1 MTDSLPRIR
10 ESSFQANI
18 QYRGR
23 LLYPERG
30 PLRHAQRLALAYEP
44 EPARLHL
51 LASPGLWYGLAELLA
66 SLPADSAVLA
76 IEADPA
82 LAALSRSCLPEG
94 LAASTRFAFVEGL
107 DPGALVGAARR
118 LGRFRRV
125 RLVRLSGG
133 AAFSPGAYEKAEA
146 LLNEDF
152 SAFWKNR
159 VSLMAMGRLWVR
171 NIFRN
176 LSRLDEIAPEPL
188 SPFRKPVL
196 LCGAGPSLELVLPLL
211 HRCRNLLDLV
221 AVDTAVGPLVQ
232 AGYLPDLV
240 VCLEAQ
246 IWNLRDFLPLEGR
259 AVPLLADLS
268 SHPASFKAAGGR
280 THLSLTAI
288 EEGPFLRRLG
298 ALPLPFL
305 SLPPLGS
312 VGVHALEVVL
322 GLAEAPVLISGLD
335 FAWPVGQSHA
345 RGAPA
350 LLAAEHRRGRLCG
363 EADFNGSFRIEAQR
377 TPSGWLCDPVLSR
390 YAALASELVAA
401 RKALAPGQLLDLRGT
416 GGLDLGLRRLSPE
429 EALALI
435 LSFPPPEADP
445 QSAGPPLPNMATP
458 ASDATLLRSI
468 GRSFLG
474 SELRQLIGIESIL
487 RGRLPHPGNT
497 ALRELIASCDYLL
510 WTQPDAHR
518 LGELPQDLLNRI
530 LVEVAYWSGLLGE
543 LLRG

>member
-1 MTDSLPRIR
+1 MTDSLPRIV
-10 ESSFQANI
+10 ESPFQANI

-30 PLRHAQRLALAYEP
+30 PLVHAQRLALAFEP

-51 LASPGLWYGLAELLA
+51 LASPGLWYGLPELLA
-66 SLPADSAVLA
+66 SLPADCAVLA
-76 IEADPA
+76 LEADPA
-82 LAALSRSCLPEG
+82 LAELSRLCLPEG
-94 LAASTRFAFVEGL
+94 LDANPRFAFVEGF
-107 DPGALVGAARR
+107 DPSALVEAARR

-176 LSRLDEIAPEPL
+176 LARLDEMAPEPL
-188 SPFRKPVL
+188 PRFRKPVL

-211 HRCRNLLDLV
+211 HRCRGQLDLV

-246 IWNLRDFLPLEGR
+246 IWNLRDFLPLNGV
-259 AVPLLADLS
+259 ALPILADLS

-298 ALPLPFL
+298 ALALPFL

-312 VGVHALEVVL
+312 VGVHAFEVAL
-322 GLAEAPVLISGLD
+322 RLAEAPILLAGLD
-335 FAWPVGQSHA
+335 FAWPVGKSHA

-350 LLAAEHRRGRLCG
+350 LMAAEFRRIRLSG
-363 EADFNGSFRIEAQR
+363 EADFAGSFRPEAR
-377 TPSGWLCDPVLSR
+377 KTPSGWFSDHVLSR
-390 YAALASELVAA
+390 YAALAAELAAA
-401 RKALAPGQLLDLRGT
+401 RKALAPGQLFDLRGP

-429 EALALI
+429 DALALVQ
-435 LSFPPPEADP
+435 SFPPLPA
-445 QSAGPPLPNMATP
+445 SPLPPATP
-458 ASDATLLRSI
+458 PQLEDLQSSNPSPHSV
-468 GRSFLG
+468 GRAFLE
-474 SELRQLIGIESIL
+474 SELRELVALESIL
-487 RGRLPHPGNT
+487 RGSSPHPGST
-497 ALRELIASCDYLL
+497 ALGGLIAERDYLL

-543 LLRG
+543 LLRD